1 MKRVLYIILAMIF
14 LSLLFSNYCLA
25 QHFINL
31 TDKAKIEMGL
41 NLIRKGIQQ
50 KDTAMVL
57 NAIYPDFEVK
67 GNTLSRKELNN
78 KLLNIFDN
86 SKSRKTV
93 ITKPSFPGLT
103 DLWDFDILN
112 WQIDVQ
118 KDLAT
123 VDCELVFWGTE
134 ADTSVSKAGG
144 RKVKERLVF
153 EKREHFWGLAKS
165 YNLLLFLEEY
175 GAISSSQLVK
185 NFK

>member
-1 MKRVLYIILAMIF
+1 MSTARIILAGF
-14 LSLLFSNYCLA
+14 LITCLFSPA
-25 QHFINL
+25 ISQHFINL

-41 NLIRKGIQQ
+41 NLIRKGIQE
-50 KDTAMVL
+50 KDTTMVL

-67 GNTLSRKELNN
+67 GSTLSREELKN
-78 KLLNIFDN
+78 KLLNIFDD
-86 SKSRKTV
+86 SKSRKTI

-112 WQIDVQ
+112 WKIDIQ

-123 VDCELVFWGTE
+123 VDCELVFWGAK
-134 ADTSVSKAGG
+134 ADTSVSKAGS

-153 EKREHFWGLAKS
+153 EKREHFWGLIKA

-175 GAISSSQLVK
+175 GEISPSQLVK